1 MESWISMLEIKD
13 VTLGYHGKKQWN
25 RVLEDFSFSM
35 ERGRFLSIL
44 GPSGCGKTT
53 LLKGLSGVLP
63 VRKGEILFEGSE
75 LSPGTI
81 SIGLIPQSYGL
92 LPWKTVKENALFGVQ
107 LRDGKDFAS
116 KEAQYEKELT
126 ALAERL
132 SIEKLLS
139 RYPSSLSGGQAQR
152 TALLRALLVRP
163 LLLLMDEPFA
173 ALDAAASI
181 EAAMLCLELWEEY
194 RPTTVMV
201 THRLEDAMALATDIL
216 VMNQSGK
223 ISACYQNPW
232 QGSYDCQEEEYF
244 KMKRK
249 LREAVLAAHGKGE
262 EKP

>member
-1 MESWISMLEIKD
+1 MESWISMLEIKN
-13 VTLGYHGKKQWN
+13 VTLGYQGKKQWN
-25 RVLEDFSFSM
+25 RVLEDVSFSM
-35 ERGRFLSIL
+35 ECGRFLSIL

-53 LLKGLSGVLP
+53 LLNGLSGVLP
-63 VRKGEILFEGSE
+63 VMKGELLFKGAR
-75 LSPGTI
+75 LSPETI
-81 SIGLIPQSYGL
+81 SIGLIPQNYGL

-107 LRDGKDFAS
+107 LKDGKEFVL
-116 KEAQYEKELT
+116 KKAQYEKELT

-132 SIEKLLS
+132 SIETLLS

-152 TALLRALLVRP
+152 TALLRVLLMRP
-163 LLLLMDEPFA
+163 SLLLMDEPFA

-181 EAAMLCLELWEEY
+181 EAAMLCLKLWEEY

-216 VMNQSGK
+216 VMNQSGS

-244 KMKRK
+244 KMKK
-249 LREAVLAAHGKGE
+249 QLREAVLAAHGKGE
-262 EKP
+262 EKL